1 MSVGKVGS
9 EQPRQLLQL
18 FCGAV
23 QNFAADLRDHFGRGA
38 LEAADARQLADAV
51 ITGAGGIICGVMARE
66 MAKKGAKVAL
76 LDLFVEN
83 AQKIADEINAAG
95 GDAIAVKANVLDRAS
110 LEEARDAVVAKY
122 GHIDILI
129 NGAGGNKKQATVS
142 PELDFF
148 HLDVDAFK
156 WVFDLNV
163 TGAVLTT
170 MVFGELLAKQGS
182 GNVINIA
189 SMATYHPLTNTVAY
203 CGAKAAVANF
213 TEWMATHFNQN
224 YSKNIRVNAIA
235 PGFLL
240 TTQNRFLMQKEDG
253 TPTDRGQRVLNKTPM
268 GRYGDPEEMAGPVI
282 WLCSEAAS
290 FVNGA
295 VIPVDGGFSA
305 FWGI

>member
-1 MSVGKVGS
+1 MHEV
-9 EQPRQLLQL
+9 
-18 FCGAV
+18 
-23 QNFAADLRDHFGRGA
+23 NFDISG
-38 LEAADARQLADAV
+38 QVAV
-51 ITGAGGIICGVMARE
+51 ITGAGGIMARE

-240 TTQNRFLMQKEDG
+240 TTQNKFLMQKEDG

>member
-1 MSVGKVGS
+1 MHEV
-9 EQPRQLLQL
+9 
-18 FCGAV
+18 
-23 QNFAADLRDHFGRGA
+23 NFDISG
-38 LEAADARQLADAV
+38 QVAV

-240 TTQNRFLMQKEDG
+240 TTQNRFLMQKENG

>member
-1 MSVGKVGS
+1 MINFDISGKV
-9 EQPRQLLQL
+9 
-18 FCGAV
+18 
-23 QNFAADLRDHFGRGA
+23 
-38 LEAADARQLADAV
+38 AV
-51 ITGAGGIICGVMARE
+51 ITGAGGIICGT
-66 MAKKGAKVAL
+66 MAKELAGAGCKVAL

-83 AQKIADEINAAG
+83 AQKIADDIAAAG
-95 GDAIAVKANVLDRAS
+95 GEAVAVKADVLDRAS
-110 LEEARDAVVAKY
+110 LEDAKAAVMDRY
-122 GHIDILI
+122 GRVDILI
-129 NGAGGNKKQATVS
+129 NGAGGNKKEATVS
-142 PELDFF
+142 QELDFF
-148 HLDVDAFK
+148 HLDIDAFK

-182 GNVINIA
+182 GSVINIA

-213 TEWMATHFNQN
+213 TEWMAAHFNLN
-224 YSKNIRVNAIA
+224 YSGNIRVNAIA

-240 TTQNRFLMQKEDG
+240 TTQNRYLMQKEDG
-253 TPTDRGQRVLNKTPM
+253 TPTDRGRRVLDKTPM
-268 GRYGDPEEMAGPVI
+268 GRYGEPEEMAGPVV
-282 WLCSEAAS
+282 WLCSEAVS

>member
-1 MSVGKVGS
+1 MHEV
-9 EQPRQLLQL
+9 
-18 FCGAV
+18 
-23 QNFAADLRDHFGRGA
+23 NFDISG
-38 LEAADARQLADAV
+38 QVAV
-51 ITGAGGIICGVMARE
+51 ITGAGGIICAVMARE

>member
-1 MSVGKVGS
+1 M
-9 EQPRQLLQL
+9 RDI
-18 FCGAV
+18 
-23 QNFAADLRDHFGRGA
+23 NFDISG
-38 LEAADARQLADAV
+38 QVAV

-170 MVFGELLAKQGS
+170 MVFGGLLAKQGS

>member
-1 MSVGKVGS
+1 MHEV
-9 EQPRQLLQL
+9 
-18 FCGAV
+18 
-23 QNFAADLRDHFGRGA
+23 NFDISG
-38 LEAADARQLADAV
+38 QVAV

-66 MAKKGAKVAL
+66 MVKKGAKVAL

>member
-1 MSVGKVGS
+1 MHEV
-9 EQPRQLLQL
+9 
-18 FCGAV
+18 
-23 QNFAADLRDHFGRGA
+23 NFDISG
-38 LEAADARQLADAV
+38 QVAV

-95 GDAIAVKANVLDRAS
+95 GNAIAVKANVLDRAS

-240 TTQNRFLMQKEDG
+240 TTQNKFLMQKEDG

-268 GRYGDPEEMAGPVI
+268 GRYCDPEEMAGPVI

>member
-1 MSVGKVGS
+1 MYEV
-9 EQPRQLLQL
+9 
-18 FCGAV
+18 
-23 QNFAADLRDHFGRGA
+23 NFDISG
-38 LEAADARQLADAV
+38 QVAV
-51 ITGAGGIICGVMARE
+51 ITGAGGVICGTMARE
-66 MAKKGAKVAL
+66 MAKKGAKIAL
-76 LDLFVEN
+76 LDLFLES
-83 AQKIADEINAAG
+83 AQKIADDINAAG
-95 GDAIAVKANVLDRAS
+95 GEAIAVKANVLDHAS
-110 LEEARDAVVAKY
+110 LEQAREEVVAKF

-129 NGAGGNKKQATVS
+129 NGAGGNKKEATVS

-148 HLDVDAFK
+148 HLDTDAFK

-170 MVFGELLAKQGS
+170 MVFGELLAKQGH

-224 YSKNIRVNAIA
+224 YSKDIRVNAIA

-240 TTQNRFLMQKEDG
+240 TTQNKFLMQKEDG

-268 GRYGDPEEMAGPVI
+268 GRYGAPEEMAGPVI
-282 WLCSEAAS
+282 WLWSWHICR
-290 FVNGA
+290 
-295 VIPVDGGFSA
+295 
-305 FWGI
+305 

>member
-1 MSVGKVGS
+1 MNSFEVKGQV
-9 EQPRQLLQL
+9 
-18 FCGAV
+18 
-23 QNFAADLRDHFGRGA
+23 
-38 LEAADARQLADAV
+38 AV

-66 MAKKGAKVAL
+66 MAKKGMKIAL
-76 LDLFVEN
+76 LDLFVDK
-83 AQKIADEINAAG
+83 AQEIADEICEEG
-95 GDAIAVKANVLDRAS
+95 GDAVAVKANVLDKQS
-110 LEEARDAVVAKY
+110 LIDAKKEVLAHFGK
-122 GHIDILI
+122 IDVLV
-129 NGAGGNKKQATVS
+129 NGAGGNKKEATVS
-142 PELDFF
+142 EEIDFF
-148 HLDVDAFK
+148 HLELDAFK

-163 TGAVLTT
+163 RGAVLTT
-170 MVFGELLAKQGS
+170 MVFGEELAKQGH

-189 SMATYHPLTNTVAY
+189 SMSSYHPLTNTVAY

-224 YSKNIRVNAIA
+224 YSTDIHVNAIA

-253 TPTDRGQRVLNKTPM
+253 SPTDRGQRVLNKTPM
-268 GRYGDPEEMAGPVI
+268 GRFGEPEEMAGPVI

>member
-1 MSVGKVGS
+1 MREISFDISGQV
-9 EQPRQLLQL
+9 
-18 FCGAV
+18 
-23 QNFAADLRDHFGRGA
+23 
-38 LEAADARQLADAV
+38 AV
-51 ITGAGGIICGVMARE
+51 ITGAGGIICGVMAQE
-66 MAKKGAKVAL
+66 MAKKGVKVAL

-83 AQKIADEINAAG
+83 AQKIADGINAAG
-95 GDAIAVKANVLDRAS
+95 GEAIAVKANVLDRAS
-110 LEEARDAVVAKY
+110 LEAARDVVVERF
-122 GHIDILI
+122 GHIDILV
-129 NGAGGNKKQATVS
+129 NGAGGNKKEATVS

-148 HLDVDAFK
+148 HLDTDAFK

-170 MVFGELLAKQGS
+170 MVFGELLAKQGT

-240 TTQNRFLMQKEDG
+240 TNQNRFLMQKEDG
-253 TPTDRGQRVLNKTPM
+253 SPTDRGQRVLDKTPM

>member
-1 MSVGKVGS
+1 MHGV
-9 EQPRQLLQL
+9 
-18 FCGAV
+18 
-23 QNFAADLRDHFGRGA
+23 NFDISG
-38 LEAADARQLADAV
+38 QVAV
-51 ITGAGGIICGVMARE
+51 ITGAGGIICGVMAKE
-66 MAKKGAKVAL
+66 MAKKGVKVAL
-76 LDLFVEN
+76 LDLFVES

-95 GDAIAVKANVLDRAS
+95 GDAIAVKANVLDRES
-110 LEEARDAVVAKY
+110 LEQAREEVVAKY
-122 GHIDILI
+122 GHIDILV

-148 HLDVDAFK
+148 HLDTEAFK

-170 MVFGELLAKQGS
+170 MVFGELLAKQGT

-224 YSKNIRVNAIA
+224 YSKKIRVNAIA

-240 TTQNRFLMQKEDG
+240 TTQNKFLMQKEDG

>member
-1 MSVGKVGS
+1 MV
-9 EQPRQLLQL
+9 
-18 FCGAV
+18 
-23 QNFAADLRDHFGRGA
+23 NFDITG
-38 LEAADARQLADAV
+38 QVAV
-51 ITGAGGIICGVMARE
+51 ITGAGGIICGVMAQE
-66 MAKKGAKVAL
+66 MAKKGVKVAL

-83 AQKIADEINAAG
+83 AQKIADVINKEG
-95 GDAIAVKANVLDRAS
+95 GDAIAVKADVLSRES
-110 LEEARDAVVAKY
+110 LEQARDIVLEKY
-122 GHIDILI
+122 GRVDILI
-129 NGAGGNKKQATVS
+129 NGAGGNKKEATVS

-148 HLDVDAFK
+148 HLDIDAFK

-170 MVFGELLAKQGS
+170 MVFGELLAKRGK

-224 YSKNIRVNAIA
+224 YSKQIRVNAIA

-240 TTQNRFLMQKEDG
+240 TTQNKFLMVNEDG

-268 GRYGDPEEMAGPVI
+268 GRYGNPEEMAGPVI
-282 WLCSEAAS
+282 WLCSDAAS
-290 FVNGA
+290 FVNGS

>member
-1 MSVGKVGS
+1 MHEV
-9 EQPRQLLQL
+9 
-18 FCGAV
+18 
-23 QNFAADLRDHFGRGA
+23 NFDISG
-38 LEAADARQLADAV
+38 QVAV

-83 AQKIADEINAAG
+83 VQKIAEEINTAG

-240 TTQNRFLMQKEDG
+240 TTQNKFLMQKEDG

>member
-1 MSVGKVGS
+1 MHEV
-9 EQPRQLLQL
+9 
-18 FCGAV
+18 
-23 QNFAADLRDHFGRGA
+23 NFDISG
-38 LEAADARQLADAV
+38 QVAV

-76 LDLFVEN
+76 LDLFVES

>member
-1 MSVGKVGS
+1 MHEV
-9 EQPRQLLQL
+9 
-18 FCGAV
+18 
-23 QNFAADLRDHFGRGA
+23 NFDISG
-38 LEAADARQLADAV
+38 QVAV

-142 PELDFF
+142 SELDFF

-240 TTQNRFLMQKEDG
+240 TTQNKFLMQKEDG

-295 VIPVDGGFSA
+295 VIPVDGGFSS

>member
-1 MSVGKVGS
+1 M
-9 EQPRQLLQL
+9 RDI
-18 FCGAV
+18 
-23 QNFAADLRDHFGRGA
+23 NFDISG
-38 LEAADARQLADAV
+38 QVAV

-76 LDLFVEN
+76 LDLFVES

-122 GHIDILI
+122 GRIGVLI

-170 MVFGELLAKQGS
+170 MVFGELLAKQGT

-240 TTQNRFLMQKEDG
+240 TTQNKFLMQKEDG

-295 VIPVDGGFSA
+295 VIPVDGGFSS

>member
-1 MSVGKVGS
+1 MYEV
-9 EQPRQLLQL
+9 
-18 FCGAV
+18 
-23 QNFAADLRDHFGRGA
+23 NFDISG
-38 LEAADARQLADAV
+38 QVAV
-51 ITGAGGIICGVMARE
+51 ITGAGGIICGVMAKE
-66 MAKKGAKVAL
+66 MAKKGVKVAL

-95 GDAIAVKANVLDRAS
+95 GEAVAVKANVLDRES
-110 LEEARDAVVAKY
+110 LEQARQTVLDRFGRV
-122 GHIDILI
+122 DILI
-129 NGAGGNKKQATVS
+129 NGAGGNKKEATVS

-148 HLDVDAFK
+148 HLNVDAFK

-170 MVFGELLAKQGS
+170 MVFGELLAKQGT

-268 GRYGDPEEMAGPVI
+268 GRYGEPEEMAGPVI

>member
-1 MSVGKVGS
+1 MHEV
-9 EQPRQLLQL
+9 
-18 FCGAV
+18 
-23 QNFAADLRDHFGRGA
+23 NFDISG
-38 LEAADARQLADAV
+38 QVAV

-122 GHIDILI
+122 GHIDVLI

-170 MVFGELLAKQGS
+170 MVFGELLAKQGT

-240 TTQNRFLMQKEDG
+240 TTQNKFLMQKEDG

-295 VIPVDGGFSA
+295 VIPVDGGFSS

>member
-1 MSVGKVGS
+1 MHEV
-9 EQPRQLLQL
+9 
-18 FCGAV
+18 
-23 QNFAADLRDHFGRGA
+23 NFDISG
-38 LEAADARQLADAV
+38 QVAV

-110 LEEARDAVVAKY
+110 LEEARAAVVAKY

-240 TTQNRFLMQKEDG
+240 TTQNKFLMQKEDG